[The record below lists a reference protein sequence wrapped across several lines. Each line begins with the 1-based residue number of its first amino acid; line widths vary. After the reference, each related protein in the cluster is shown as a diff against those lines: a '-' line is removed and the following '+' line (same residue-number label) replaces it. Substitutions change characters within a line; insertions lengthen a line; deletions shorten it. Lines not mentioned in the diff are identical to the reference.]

1 MFHAGKGKHRRAGT
15 FMFPG
20 TGKARTTFQEMQ
32 TASPSFEFP
41 ALTEG
46 PTLFET
52 KHGGW
57 GEGHA

>member
-1 MFHAGKGKHRRAGT
+1 
-15 FMFPG
+15 MFPG
-20 TGKARTTFQEMQ
+20 TGKARATFQEMQ

-46 PTLFET
+46 PTLFGT
-52 KHGGW
+52 KRGGW